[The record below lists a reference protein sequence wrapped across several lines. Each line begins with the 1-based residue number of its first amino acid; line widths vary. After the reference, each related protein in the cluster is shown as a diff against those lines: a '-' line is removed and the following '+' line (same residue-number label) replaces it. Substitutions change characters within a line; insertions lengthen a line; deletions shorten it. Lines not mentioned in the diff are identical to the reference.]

1 MGVAGQ
7 LVRAADCR
15 LRRKTLTRA
24 LRARARR
31 SHLKAKS
38 AVAVASLEKLCLTL
52 FDICV
57 AAQGHAFAQA
67 RAAPP
72 FLWG

>member
-1 MGVAGQ
+1 M
-7 LVRAADCR
+7 RAAAAR
-15 LRRKTLTRA
+15 ALRAPRLTRA
-24 LRARARR
+24 LAPAR

-52 FDICV
+52 FDICC

-67 RAAPP
+67 RAHAA
-72 FLWG
+72 LYRG